1 MVLTA
6 YDQGSKKS
14 KILISGNYHD
24 NYPLQVYLQLKKKHF
39 CTTDIMKGKKSKSFA
54 VSVIIID
61 IQFVGDNNNLLINN
75 YQDELSLIDNSFE
88 PCL

>member
-24 NYPLQVYLQLKKKHF
+24 NYPLQVYLQLKKNHF
-39 CTTDIMKGKKSKSFA
+39 CTIDIMKGKKSVFCSFC
-54 VSVIIID
+54 
-61 IQFVGDNNNLLINN
+61 DNNRHTI
-75 YQDELSLIDNSFE
+75 
-88 PCL
+88 CR